1 MKRTFKTNNEYFTFY
16 NKYKEKIK
24 VLKIKINKTSI
35 CVNYKIVV

>member
-1 MKRTFKTNNEYFTFY
+1 MKKTFKNNKEYFTFY

-35 CVNYKIVV
+35 CVNYEKVV